1 MALSAG
7 VDSPRLVPGVF
18 GLSLAAYWLTYLQG
32 TPPSTF
38 ADSTRYLDSAAG
50 WSLVTAIDRHQGAFL
65 PVALFQTSGSPQ
77 GVFAVNS
84 FAWIVSWTLLCAAV
98 SQRLTRRAAVA
109 TSLGLLIVATTSQ
122 VVGWHGAVL
131 TESLT
136 VSLAI
141 VVIAAIIFESAP
153 AARPRTAWG
162 IILALVLL
170 LLTKPLVAL
179 ALAPAAMAS
188 IGSSRLTIR
197 VRLQALAILTGM
209 LVGIP
214 AYAATLPYGDGLT
227 LTGWYALTRAVRFST
242 EPALAAATTLPLRSC
257 AALSAGIDKSVA
269 RGFELGLVPEVHE
282 ALGNCPEHVRWLNR
296 DAPGPLSLLVREP
309 GATVLALAEGLVWL
323 SKPMV
328 YPSFL
333 LGLGTWGE
341 GRVHRWLTPR
351 EPGPYLAVIIAGL
364 MLSALRGRPAF
375 GAICVTLFAGVIVV
389 GAFAMFVDAIEQA
402 RHASAFNVMSLTTL
416 MLLIPNSSAFGEG
429 WEAA

>member
-18 GLSLAAYWLTYLQG
+18 GLSLAVSLTYLQG

-50 WSLVTAIDRHQGAFL
+50 WSLVTAIDRHQRRVP

-153 AARPRTAWG
+153 AAGRGPPG
-162 IILALVLL
+162 E
-170 LLTKPLVAL
+170 
-179 ALAPAAMAS
+179 
-188 IGSSRLTIR
+188 SSWR
-197 VRLQALAILTGM
+197 
-209 LVGIP
+209 
-214 AYAATLPYGDGLT
+214 
-227 LTGWYALTRAVRFST
+227 W
-242 EPALAAATTLPLRSC
+242 SC
-257 AALSAGIDKSVA
+257 
-269 RGFELGLVPEVHE
+269 
-282 ALGNCPEHVRWLNR
+282 C
-296 DAPGPLSLLVREP
+296 
-309 GATVLALAEGLVWL
+309 
-323 SKPMV
+323 
-328 YPSFL
+328 
-333 LGLGTWGE
+333 
-341 GRVHRWLTPR
+341 
-351 EPGPYLAVIIAGL
+351 
-364 MLSALRGRPAF
+364 
-375 GAICVTLFAGVIVV
+375 C
-389 GAFAMFVDAIEQA
+389 
-402 RHASAFNVMSLTTL
+402 
-416 MLLIPNSSAFGEG
+416 
-429 WEAA
+429 